1 MCLCNPNI
9 KTPYCGAVGCTKQ
22 EEESTDTIASLTNQM
37 ILLQDKYSSQIKA
50 AEETKREFW
59 EVIKQ
64 LYQLEEA
71 EQQLKLNT
79 KKGVEND

>member
-9 KTPYCGAVGCTKQ
+9 KTPYCGAAGCTKQ

-37 ILLQDKYSSQIKA
+37 ILLQDKYCSQVKD
-50 AEETKREFW
+50 AEETKKDLW
-59 EVIKQ
+59 EVTKQ

-71 EQQLKLNT
+71 EQQLKQNT
-79 KKGVEND
+79 KKRVEND